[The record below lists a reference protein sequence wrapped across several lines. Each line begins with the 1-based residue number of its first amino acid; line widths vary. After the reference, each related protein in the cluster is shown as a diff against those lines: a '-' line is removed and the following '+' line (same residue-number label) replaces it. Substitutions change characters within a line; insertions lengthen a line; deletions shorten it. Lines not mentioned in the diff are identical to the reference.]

1 MTQTKKQK
9 PWNRQKISGDHRI
22 RFYRD
27 AKSGHPFMSISRK
40 NRAHYGHEM
49 TTTPSLTINGKPR
62 QNYVRFRS
70 NPNRNDKRKSYYSRP
85 IKRIKNLETNLGFR
99 LRRYKNWRLS
109 RKDLKRLK
117 KIDKKKI
124 KNVRPAND

>member
-1 MTQTKKQK
+1 
-9 PWNRQKISGDHRI
+9 
-22 RFYRD
+22 
-27 AKSGHPFMSISRK
+27 
-40 NRAHYGHEM
+40 M

-117 KIDKKKI
+117 KIDKKKCSP
-124 KNVRPAND
+124 RQRLS